1 MSDKDRIRSLLKE
14 AELYKKQSLLTQS
27 KDKYLNVLQIIES
40 SRQLGNREKL
50 MDAVREKMRAVE
62 EKLTEIDEAPEV
74 PELSESQHNLI
85 RKRFS
90 FSKDKDKAAIEGAVA
105 LAKFGQYE
113 QALEQFKKLLKQ
125 GVLPVVVAKN
135 IITCLLSFSTAEA
148 AVAQFGQW
156 VSRESLS
163 RPQLKQI
170 RAFLNSTFEKKG
182 IKAEIPKLDEAPAE
196 GGKEDEE
203 EDAVLDLS
211 SISIQLE
218 SGPLKGETVEF
229 DVTFQS
235 GNSVSVIIPARRKDL
250 LASVKTGMAL
260 SDIQCFSPIGF
271 FRANG
276 VLFGKTEIK
285 DGPKQGDYLL
295 EIAINADSP

>member
-1 MSDKDRIRSLLKE
+1 MSDKDQIRSLLKE
-14 AELYKKQSLLTQS
+14 AELYKKQSLLNQS
-27 KDKYLNVLQIIES
+27 KEKYLKAFKIIDNS
-40 SRQLGNREKL
+40 KQLGNREKL
-50 MDAVREKMRAVE
+50 LDAVREKIQDVDG
-62 EKLTEIDEAPEV
+62 KLTEIDEAPEV
-74 PELSESQHNLI
+74 AELSASQHNLI

-113 QALEQFKKLLKQ
+113 QALAQFKKLLKQ

-148 AVAQFGQW
+148 AVAQFNQW
-156 VSRESLS
+156 VSRDSLS
-163 RPQLKQI
+163 KPQLNQI
-170 RAFLNSTFEKKG
+170 RSFLKSTFEKKG
-182 IKAEIPKLDEAPAE
+182 IKAQLPTLDTKAPEAGE
-196 GGKEDEE
+196 GEE
-203 EDAVLDLS
+203 EDDAVLDLS

-218 SGPLKGETVEF
+218 RGPLRGEAVEF

-250 LASVKTGMAL
+250 LAAFKTGMEL

-271 FRANG
+271 FKANG

-285 DGPKQGDYLL
+285 DGPKHGDYLL
-295 EIAINADSP
+295 EISINA

>member
-1 MSDKDRIRSLLKE
+1 MSDKDQIKSLLKE
-14 AELYKKQSLLTQS
+14 AELYKKQSLLNQS
-27 KDKYLNVLQIIES
+27 KEKYLKALEIIEKS
-40 SRQLGNREKL
+40 KQLGNREKL
-50 MDAVREKMRAVE
+50 MGAVQEKIRAVE

-74 PELSESQHNLI
+74 PELSDSMQHLI
-85 RKRFS
+85 SKRFS
-90 FSKDKDKAAIEGAVA
+90 FSKDKDTAAIEGAVA

-113 QALEQFKKLLKQ
+113 KALEEFKRLLKE

-135 IITCLLSFSTAEA
+135 IITCLLSFSTPDA

-182 IKAEIPKLDEAPAE
+182 IKAELPKLDEAPAE
-196 GGKEDEE
+196 AGKEDEE

-218 SGPLKGETVEF
+218 SGPLKGEAVEF

-250 LASVKTGMAL
+250 LDLVKTGMAL

-271 FRANG
+271 FRGDG

-295 EIAINADSP
+295 EMAINA

>member
-27 KDKYLNVLQIIES
+27 KDKYFNVLQIIES

-62 EKLTEIDEAPEV
+62 KKLTEIDEAPEA

-113 QALEQFKKLLKQ
+113 QALAQFKKLLKQ

-135 IITCLLSFSTAEA
+135 IITCLLSFSTADA
-148 AVAQFGQW
+148 AVAQFSQW

-170 RAFLNSTFEKKG
+170 LAFLNNTFEKKG
-182 IKAEIPKLDEAPAE
+182 IKVELPKLDEAPAE
-196 GGKEDEE
+196 AGKEDEE
-203 EDAVLDLS
+203 DDAVLDLS

-250 LASVKTGMAL
+250 LDSFKTGMEL

-295 EIAINADSP
+295 EIAINAD

>member
-1 MSDKDRIRSLLKE
+1 MSDKDQIRSLLKE

-27 KDKYLNVLQIIES
+27 KEKYSKALEIIEKS
-40 SRQLGNREKL
+40 NQLGNREKL
-50 MDAVREKMRAVE
+50 LDAVREKISGVK
-62 EKLTEIDEAPEV
+62 EKLIEIDEASEL
-74 PELSESQHNLI
+74 PELSESLQHLI
-85 RKRFS
+85 SKRFS
-90 FSKDKDKAAIEGAVA
+90 FSKDKGMAAIEGAVA

-113 QALEQFKKLLKQ
+113 QALAQFKKLLKQ

-135 IITCLLSFSTAEA
+135 IITCVLSFSTPEA
-148 AVAQFGQW
+148 AIAQFGQW

-170 RAFLNSTFEKKG
+170 RTFLKSTLEKKA
-182 IKAEIPKLDEAPAE
+182 IKAELPTLDEAHSEA
-196 GGKEDEE
+196 GREE
-203 EDAVLDLS
+203 EEDDAVLDLS
-211 SISIQLE
+211 SISIELE
-218 SGPLKGETVEF
+218 SGPLKGEAVEF

-235 GNSVSVIIPARRKDL
+235 GNSVSVIIPSRRKDL
-250 LASVKTGMAL
+250 LDTFKTGMEL

-295 EIAINADSP
+295 EISINAE

>member
-1 MSDKDRIRSLLKE
+1 MSDKDQIKSLLKE
-14 AELYKKQSLLTQS
+14 AELYKKQSLLNQS
-27 KDKYLNVLQIIES
+27 KEKYFKALQIIEKS
-40 SRQLGNREKL
+40 QQLGNREKL
-50 MDAVREKMRAVE
+50 MDAVQEKVRAVE

-74 PELSESQHNLI
+74 PELSDSMQHLI
-85 RKRFS
+85 SKRFS
-90 FSKDKDKAAIEGAVA
+90 FSKDKDTAAIEGAVA

-113 QALEQFKKLLKQ
+113 QALAEFKRLLKQ

-135 IITCLLSFSTAEA
+135 IITCLLSFSTPEA

-156 VSRESLS
+156 VSRESLPK
-163 RPQLKQI
+163 PQLKQI
-170 RAFLNSTFEKKG
+170 RTFLNSTLEKKG
-182 IKAEIPKLDEAPAE
+182 IKTELPKLDEAPAE
-196 GGKEDEE
+196 AGKEEEE
-203 EDAVLDLS
+203 EDAVLDLA

-250 LASVKTGMAL
+250 LDSFKTGMEL

-271 FRANG
+271 FKADG

-295 EIAINADSP
+295 EIAINA

>member
-1 MSDKDRIRSLLKE
+1 MSDKDQIKSLLKE
-14 AELYKKQSLLTQS
+14 AELYKKQSLLNQS
-27 KDKYLNVLQIIES
+27 KEKYLKALEIIEKS
-40 SRQLGNREKL
+40 KQLGNREKL
-50 MDAVREKMRAVE
+50 MGAVQEKIRAVE

-74 PELSESQHNLI
+74 PELSDSMQHLI
-85 RKRFS
+85 SKRFS
-90 FSKDKDKAAIEGAVA
+90 FSKDKDTAAIEGAVA

-113 QALEQFKKLLKQ
+113 KALEEFKRLLKE

-135 IITCLLSFSTAEA
+135 IITCLLSFSTPDA

-163 RPQLKQI
+163 KPQLKQI
-170 RAFLNSTFEKKG
+170 RTFLNSTFEKKG
-182 IKAEIPKLDEAPAE
+182 IKAELPPLDEATADAD
-196 GGKEDEE
+196 KEE
-203 EDAVLDLS
+203 EDAVLDLA

-218 SGPLKGETVEF
+218 SGPMKGETVEF

-235 GNSVSVIIPARRKDL
+235 GNSVSVIIPAGRKDL
-250 LASVKTGMAL
+250 LDSFKTGMEL

-271 FRANG
+271 FRGDG

-295 EIAINADSP
+295 EMAINA

>member
-1 MSDKDRIRSLLKE
+1 MSVVDQIRSLLKE
-14 AELYKKQSLLTQS
+14 AELYKKQSLLYQA
-27 KDKYLNVLQIIES
+27 KDKYLESIEIIEKNQ
-40 SRQLGNREKL
+40 QLGNREKL
-50 MDAVREKMRAVE
+50 MYVIREKIKAVDE
-62 EKLTEIDEAPEV
+62 RLIEIEEAPEV
-74 PELSESQHNLI
+74 PELSDSQHNLI

-113 QALEQFKKLLKQ
+113 QALAQFKKLLKQ
-125 GVLPVVVAKN
+125 GILPIVVAKN
-135 IITCLLSFSTAEA
+135 IITCLLSFSTVDA
-148 AVAQFGQW
+148 AVAQFSQW

-163 RPQLKQI
+163 MPQLKQI
-170 RAFLNSTFEKKG
+170 RTFLNVTLEKKG
-182 IKAEIPKLDEAPAE
+182 IRAELPSLDEVPSEADNE
-196 GGKEDEE
+196 EEE

-229 DVTFQS
+229 DVAFQS

-250 LASVKTGMAL
+250 LASFKTGMEL

-271 FRANG
+271 FRATG
-276 VLFGKTEIK
+276 ILFGKTDIK
-285 DGPKQGDYLL
+285 EGPKQGDYLL
-295 EIAINADSP
+295 EIAINA

>member
-1 MSDKDRIRSLLKE
+1 MSDKERIRSLLKE
-14 AELYKKQSLLTQS
+14 AELYKKQSLLNQS
-27 KDKYLNVLQIIES
+27 KEKYFKVYKIIENS
-40 SRQLGNREKL
+40 KQLGNREKL
-50 MDAVREKMRAVE
+50 LDAVREKIRDVE
-62 EKLTEIDEAPEV
+62 EKLAEIEEAPEV
-74 PELSESQHNLI
+74 AELSASQHNLI

-113 QALEQFKKLLKQ
+113 QALAQFKKLMKQ

-148 AVAQFGQW
+148 AVAQFSQW

-163 RPQLKQI
+163 RSQLNQI
-170 RAFLNSTFEKKG
+170 RSFLKSTFEKKG
-182 IKAEIPKLDEAPAE
+182 IKAELPPVGEKSPEA
-196 GGKEDEE
+196 GKEEE
-203 EDAVLDLS
+203 EDDAVLDLS
-211 SISIQLE
+211 SVSIQLE
-218 SGPLKGETVEF
+218 RGPLKGEAVEF
-229 DVTFQS
+229 DITFQS

-250 LASVKTGMAL
+250 LDSFKTGMEL

-295 EIAINADSP
+295 EISINT

>member
-1 MSDKDRIRSLLKE
+1 MSDKDQIKSLLKE
-14 AELYKKQSLLTQS
+14 AELYKRQSLLNQS
-27 KDKYLNVLQIIES
+27 KEKYLKALQVIEKS
-40 SRQLGNREKL
+40 QQLGNRKKL
-50 MDAVREKMRAVE
+50 MDAVQEKIRAVE

-74 PELSESQHNLI
+74 PELSESMQHLI
-85 RKRFS
+85 SKRFS
-90 FSKDKDKAAIEGAVA
+90 FSKDKDTAAIEGAVA

-113 QALEQFKKLLKQ
+113 QALAEFKRLLKE

-135 IITCLLSFSTAEA
+135 IITCLLSFSTPEA

-163 RPQLKQI
+163 KPQLKQI
-170 RAFLNSTFEKKG
+170 RTFLNSTLEKKG
-182 IKAEIPKLDEAPAE
+182 IKAELPKLDDAPAE
-196 GGKEDEE
+196 AGKEEEE
-203 EDAVLDLS
+203 EDAVLDLA

-250 LASVKTGMAL
+250 LDAFKTGMEL

-271 FRANG
+271 FRATG

-295 EIAINADSP
+295 EIAINA